1 MRHILERLTPID
13 EVVEREYRGRPGE
26 PAVILAA
33 DDPLGKGDEDVRA
46 QERDREHTASA
57 SKSTARSATA
67 RSGSTDAMAS
77 AAMRSAIAYPLRSS
91 NIIGTVISSRI

>member
-46 QERDREHTASA
+46 QERDREHASA